1 MDNLKYAKFEKISL
15 KNHPTLKEA
24 WVQKI
29 IANDPSI
36 LGLGDLILRDKE
48 RIQPKAG
55 RLDLLL
61 EETDEA
67 RRYEVEIQLGSTD
80 ETHLVRTIE
89 YWDIERRRF
98 PQYDHTAVIVAEDIT
113 SRFLNV
119 ISLFNGFIPIVAL
132 QMSTLKH
139 EDSVSLVFTKIID
152 QMALGTEEEDTPEPT
167 DRAYWEKRGSK
178 ISVRMLDGIFLKM
191 KEFATNISLKYNK
204 YYVGIS
210 LDGSANNFVNF
221 KLRKKYLLLAIRM
234 DKEDEMAQKL
244 KDEGLDVHDYTRWG
258 KYRLRI
264 NEDELETSGELLLD
278 AIQQAYKRAV
288 S

>member
-1 MDNLKYAKFEKISL
+1 MRA
-15 KNHPTLKEA
+15 
-24 WVQKI
+24 
-29 IANDPSI
+29 
-36 LGLGDLILRDKE
+36 
-48 RIQPKAG
+48 
-55 RLDLLL
+55 
-61 EETDEA
+61 
-67 RRYEVEIQLGSTD
+67 
-80 ETHLVRTIE
+80 
-89 YWDIERRRF
+89 
-98 PQYDHTAVIVAEDIT
+98 
-113 SRFLNV
+113 
-119 ISLFNGFIPIVAL
+119 
-132 QMSTLKH
+132 LKH
-139 EDSVSLVFTKIID
+139 DDNVSLVFTKIID

-167 DRAYWEKRGSK
+167 DRAYWERRGSN

-221 KLRKKYLLLAIRM
+221 KLRKMYLLLDIRM

-258 KYRLRI
+258 TYRLRI

-288 S
+288 SQYPPPFAPPPLSH

>member
-1 MDNLKYAKFEKISL
+1 VDNLKYAQFEKISL

-29 IANDPSI
+29 IAKNPSI

-61 EETDEA
+61 EETDED

-132 QMSTLKH
+132 QMSALKH

-221 KLRKKYLLLAIRM
+221 KLRKKYLLLEIRM